1 MKNWE
6 FYEDKLKEFLKTN
19 YFKEVAISNGEIV
32 CCSET
37 TCKKCGLKDVG
48 DCQEN
53 FIKYLYEEHKEPIK
67 LTRLE
72 YELLKYFLH
81 DKEYKFIAR
90 DKCRALYRYKDKPI
104 KKSTEWINK
113 EFSAY
118 YNFSIFTDLFQFIK
132 WEDEEPTSIEKLLN
146 NCEVIEDDD

>member
-37 TCKKCGLKDVG
+37 TCKKCGLKGIG

-53 FIKYLYEEHKEPIK
+53 FIKYLYEEHKEKVK
-67 LTRLE
+67 LTRFE
-72 YELLKYFLH
+72 WYLLNHALH
-81 DKEYKFIAR
+81 NGYNYIV
-90 DKCRALYRYKDKPI
+90 KDKNQKLYLFENEPV
-104 KKSTEWINK
+104 KNVDEWIN
-113 EFSAY
+113 EVTGRY
-118 YNFSIFTDLFQFIK
+118 YNFSIFNDLFQFIK
-132 WEDEEPTSIEKLLN
+132 WEDEEPTSIEKILN